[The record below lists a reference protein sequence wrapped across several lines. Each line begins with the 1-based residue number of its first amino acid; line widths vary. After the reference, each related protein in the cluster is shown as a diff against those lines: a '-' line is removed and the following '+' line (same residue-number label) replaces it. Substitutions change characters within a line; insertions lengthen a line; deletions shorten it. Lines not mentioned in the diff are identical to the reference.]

1 LAAVQELW
9 RYPVASVGGERV
21 KEIEVGLSRI
31 KGDRE
36 FLLADLV
43 SGEVAAPE
51 KLPRWRPA
59 LHLSASWDKGGVIA
73 GPSWSLSFSDPTLD
87 DVLSS
92 HFGFRCGL
100 RRKCTELRTRH
111 GPMLVRPR
119 YEVSPLHI
127 VSAVALAE
135 LEAHLPGSRLGVRRF
150 RPNLVVDADIRD
162 DEAVGRKFQAGL
174 ARGVVTE
181 ATKRCGMTMI
191 AQTGLPEDPEI
202 LRTILRKRNR
212 CLGVYATVS
221 EDASISV
228 GDAFTLA

>member
-1 LAAVQELW
+1 MAEVRELW

-21 KEIEVGLSRI
+21 EAVDVGRGRI

-36 FLLADLV
+36 LLLVDLL

-59 LHLSASWDKGGVIA
+59 LQLSASWENGGVIA
-73 GPSWSLSFSDPTLD
+73 GPSWSLSFSDPTFD
-87 DVLSS
+87 DAFSD
-92 HFGFRCGL
+92 HFGFRSGL
-100 RRKCTELRTRH
+100 RRELTELVTPN
-111 GPMLVRPR
+111 GPITVRAR

-127 VSAVALAE
+127 VSSAAIEE
-135 LEAHLPGSRLGVRRF
+135 LEALLPGSRFDVRRF
-150 RPNLVVDADIRD
+150 RPNIVVDGDLRD
-162 DEAVGRKFQAGL
+162 DEAVGRRFEAGL
-174 ARGVVTE
+174 AKGVVTE

-202 LRTILRKRNR
+202 LRTILRTRRR

-221 EDASISV
+221 EGASISV
-228 GDAFTLA
+228 GDPFSLA